1 MFLFFFLKIFIK
13 IFMYNLMFFVSV
25 ILMDKGDKLMVL
37 FEIWMFYL
45 SLDMV
50 VEVFSFYSD
59 FNNNYF

>member
-1 MFLFFFLKIFIK
+1 MYLFFFLKIFIK

-25 ILMDKGDKLMVL
+25 ILMDKGDKMMVL

>member
-1 MFLFFFLKIFIK
+1 MYLFFFLKIFIK

-25 ILMDKGDKLMVL
+25 ILMVKGDKLMVL

>member
-1 MFLFFFLKIFIK
+1 MYLFFFLKIFIK